1 MNATDSHQL
10 SKGNTMTTQSEAL
23 RALADFIDA
32 NPDLNF
38 GPGFDKTSVHA
49 DNDSLGIFIRSL
61 NKSAAEV
68 QAGVKAVRRAIGGIW
83 DKDGDDQTFYL
94 QQSNVFGYFETTIY
108 SDRKLTCERRV
119 VGVEDVVVDA
129 VEAAPSRTESREIV
143 EWDCGPLLADRE
155 AVA

>member
-1 MNATDSHQL
+1 
-10 SKGNTMTTQSEAL
+10 MTTQSEAL

-38 GPGFDKTSVHA
+38 GPDFDKTSIHA
-49 DNDSLGIFIRSL
+49 DDQRLGIFIQSAR
-61 NKSAAEV
+61 KSAAEV
-68 QAGVKAVRRAIGGIW
+68 QAEVKAVRRAIGGIW
-83 DKDGDDQTFYL
+83 GKGGHEQTFYL
-94 QQSNVFGYFETTIY
+94 EQSNVFGYFETTIY

-119 VGVEDVVVDA
+119 VGIEDVVVDA